1 MGDRRPRAPGP
12 AGIRTLWGCAAG
24 AAPARD
30 SRPLPDARRRVP
42 AHRRLPA
49 FGATHAS
56 LNQAERRPAA
66 HRASLR

>member
-1 MGDRRPRAPGP
+1 MGDRRPRAPVRPESGHCGLCGRVWP
-12 AGIRTLWGCAAG
+12 L
-24 AAPARD
+24 PRD
-30 SRPLPDARRRVP
+30 SGPLRDARRPVP

-56 LNQAERRPAA
+56 PNHAERRPAA